1 MAYTRGIASGQTF
14 SEASGRKNPYQK
26 FNFLVD
32 IDSFAKAGFKTVT
45 GLEKKV
51 NVVEYRDGG
60 DNNSKRKEPGWTDY
74 PNITL
79 SRGMSDDKD
88 LITWANE
95 SMNLDGV
102 KKTSTQA
109 KRDMTITLQD
119 ARQEPVRR
127 WQVYDAFVVSYKFDD
142 LDADS
147 DDFLIENVEIAHEG
161 WEEIAITPAATG

>member
-1 MAYTRGIASGQTF
+1 MAKYVRGVTSGQTF
-14 SEASGRKNPYQK
+14 TDSTRKNPYQK
-26 FNFLVD
+26 FNFLVE
-32 IDSFAKAGFKTVT
+32 IDDFAKAGFKTVS

-79 SRGMSDDKD
+79 TRGMSQDKD

-102 KKTSTQA
+102 KKTAVQT
-109 KRDMTITLQD
+109 KRDLTITLND
-119 ARQEPVRR
+119 ARQVAVRR
-127 WQVYDAFVVSYKFDD
+127 WNVYEAFVASYKFDD
-142 LDADS
+142 FDADS
-147 DDFLIENVEIAHEG
+147 DDFIIETIELAHEG
-161 WEEIAITPAATG
+161 WEEVNIK

>member
-1 MAYTRGIASGQTF
+1 MAYQRGVASGQTF
-14 SEASGRKNPYQK
+14 SSSSGRKNPYQK
-26 FNFLVD
+26 FNFLVE
-32 IDSFAKAGFKTVT
+32 IDNFAKAGFQSVT

-79 SRGMSDDKD
+79 ARGMSDDKD
-88 LITWANE
+88 LMTWANE

-102 KKTSTQA
+102 SATSTQA
-109 KRDMTITLQD
+109 KRDMTITLND
-119 ARQEPVRR
+119 ARQVGVRR

-142 LDADS
+142 LDATS
-147 DDFLIENVEIAHEG
+147 DDFLIETIEVAHEG
-161 WEEIAITPAATG
+161 WEEVSIS

>member
-1 MAYTRGIASGQTF
+1 MAGYVRGVTSGQTF
-14 SEASGRKNPYQK
+14 TDSTRKNPYQK
-26 FNFLVD
+26 FNFLVE
-32 IDSFAKAGFKTVT
+32 IDDFAKAGFRTVS

-79 SRGMSDDKD
+79 TRGMSQDKD

-102 KKTSTQA
+102 KATAVQT
-109 KRDMTITLQD
+109 KRDLTITLND

-127 WQVYDAFVVSYKFDD
+127 WNVYEAFVVSYKFDD

-147 DDFLIENVEIAHEG
+147 DDFLIETIELAHEG
-161 WEEIAITPAATG
+161 WEEVSI

>member
-1 MAYTRGIASGQTF
+1 MAGYVRGVTSGQTF
-14 SEASGRKNPYQK
+14 IDSTRKNPYQK
-26 FNFLVD
+26 FNFLVE
-32 IDSFAKAGFKTVT
+32 IDDFAKAGFKTVS

-79 SRGMSDDKD
+79 TRGMSQDKD

-102 KKTSTQA
+102 KKTAVQT
-109 KRDMTITLQD
+109 KRDLTITLND
-119 ARQEPVRR
+119 ARQVPVRR
-127 WQVYDAFVVSYKFDD
+127 WNVYEAFVASYKFDD

-147 DDFLIENVEIAHEG
+147 DDFIIETIELAHEG
-161 WEEIAITPAATG
+161 WEEVDIK